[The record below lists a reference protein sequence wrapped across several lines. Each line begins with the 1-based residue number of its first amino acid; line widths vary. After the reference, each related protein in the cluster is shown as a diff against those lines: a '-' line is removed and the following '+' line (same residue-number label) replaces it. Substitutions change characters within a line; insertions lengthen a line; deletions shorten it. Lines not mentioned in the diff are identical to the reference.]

1 VTAEYF
7 NEFMCLSNYGDKCLC
22 INWQLAASLTL
33 TLTLFL
39 SLSHSHL
46 PSLKI
51 YELTALSA
59 TKTTTADKNY
69 SININK
75 FATLSKVQALKPK
88 IK

>member
-1 VTAEYF
+1 VRKDARVDEREQERNADEVREKEREKGGCFTVTAEYF

-33 TLTLFL
+33 TLFL

-51 YELTALSA
+51 YVLTAL
-59 TKTTTADKNY
+59 
-69 SININK
+69 
-75 FATLSKVQALKPK
+75 
-88 IK
+88 